1 MALPCFLHHDSARY
15 PLANNANIKP
25 QVKRLLCFMKRGY
38 GRGYRVKRSKWSGF
52 VVEAI
57 S

>member
-1 MALPCFLHHDSARY
+1 MANYAK
-15 PLANNANIKP
+15 IKP

>member
-1 MALPCFLHHDSARY
+1 MPRLLHHISVRY
-15 PLANNANIKP
+15 PMANNAKIKP